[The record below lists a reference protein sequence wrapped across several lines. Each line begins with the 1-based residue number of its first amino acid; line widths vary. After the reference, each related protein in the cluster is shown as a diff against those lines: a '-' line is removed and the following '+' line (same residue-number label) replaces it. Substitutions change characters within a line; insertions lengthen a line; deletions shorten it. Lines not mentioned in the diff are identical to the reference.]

1 MPTIRDVAAP
11 LHTLDPE
18 APDESDLEALRAVVG
33 DARVVCIG
41 ESAHFTSEFS
51 LLHDRV
57 LRFLVRELG
66 FSAFVLESGLPEGL
80 AVDEW
85 VRGGA
90 GDLAEIARNGITW
103 SLGRCAE
110 MHDQLRWMRE
120 HNRTASPVRFY
131 GMDVPGWC
139 VNPAPGVA
147 GCLARIPARAGDSEL
162 LATADLGTPEKAP
175 APDATESDSAGSDAA
190 GSDATGTVPDGLQQR
205 IDELVERAESAADPL
220 ASRCA
225 HGARSVLEFRRGG
238 LYPAPGRNLRN
249 EVMAENLRCI
259 LEREDRIVVAA
270 HNVHLQRTA
279 AFDGTAAIGG
289 LLGAELGEDL
299 VVIGTTRGS
308 GIVPDVDLDAEPSQR
323 FTTPA
328 GRITPPPHS
337 LDAVLGT
344 ADLPHHLLDL
354 RRTTADLLAGVTCM
368 AGQDH
373 LLDIDPRRAFDAVI
387 HVRQITPARGTA
399 D

>member
-1 MPTIRDVAAP
+1 MRTIRDVAAP
-11 LHTLDPE
+11 LHTLDPD
-18 APDESDLEALRAVVG
+18 APDESDLEALREVVG
-33 DARVVCIG
+33 DARVVCLG
-41 ESAHFTSEFS
+41 ESAHFTSEFA

-80 AVDEW
+80 AVDDW

-90 GDLAEIARNGITW
+90 GDVAEIARTGITW
-103 SLGRCAE
+103 SLGRCSE

-120 HNRTASPVRFY
+120 RNRAASPVRFY

-147 GCLARIPARAGDSEL
+147 GCLARIPARAGDGEL
-162 LATADLGTPEKAP
+162 LAIADLGAPGKAP
-175 APDATESDSAGSDAA
+175 APDAPGPDTA
-190 GSDATGTVPDGLQQR
+190 TVPDGLEQR
-205 IDELVERAESAADPL
+205 IDELVERAESAADRL
-220 ASRCA
+220 ALRCA
-225 HGARSVLEFRRGG
+225 RGARSVLEFRRGG

-259 LEREDRIVVAA
+259 LQREERIVVAA
-270 HNVHLQRTA
+270 HNVHLQRTP

-289 LLGAELGEDL
+289 LLAAELGEDL
-299 VVIGTTRGS
+299 VVIGTTRGP

-323 FTTPA
+323 FATPA

-337 LDAVLGT
+337 LDAILDT
-344 ADLPHHLLDL
+344 AGLPHHLVDL
-354 RRTTADLLAGVTCM
+354 RRAPAELVTGVTCM
-368 AGQDH
+368 AGEN
-373 LLDIDPRRAFDAVI
+373 LLVDLDPRQAFDAVI
-387 HVRQITPARGTA
+387 HVRQITPARGAA